1 MNTAAAL
8 VALAHAGMAPL
19 ARLAPIAAGAQ
30 LGAIRLGLLQP
41 AEFLFLPP
49 ICLAIAL
56 VSSAAHRD
64 NMRSILRH
72 AFRSWLILM
81 GGILAFMV
89 CVSFFFEWV
98 LPG

>member
-1 MNTAAAL
+1 MTSLLAL
-8 VALAHAGMAPL
+8 VTPT
-19 ARLAPIAAGAQ
+19 
-30 LGAIRLGLLQP
+30 
-41 AEFLFLPP
+41 EFLFLPP

-64 NMRSILRH
+64 NMRSILQH

-81 GGILAFMV
+81 GGIVVFMV

-98 LPG
+98 LPS